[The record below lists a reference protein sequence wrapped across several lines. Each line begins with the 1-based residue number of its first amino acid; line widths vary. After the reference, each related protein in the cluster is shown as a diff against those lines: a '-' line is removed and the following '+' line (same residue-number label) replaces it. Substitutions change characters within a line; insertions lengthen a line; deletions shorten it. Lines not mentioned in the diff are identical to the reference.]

1 MMPFAEEFHLEIF
14 LERGPIAANKAV
26 VGDDGLEDAPV
37 VMRAVLMLGRQH
49 DIAALVADQILVVGR
64 NQQILPFA
72 EAPRA
77 TVVSQI
83 EFPGW

>member
-1 MMPFAEEFHLEIF
+1 MPFAEKLHLKILF
-14 LERGPIAANKAV
+14 ERSPVAADEAV

-37 VMRAVLMLGRQH
+37 VVRAVLMLRRQH
-49 DIAALVADQILVVGR
+49 DVAALVADQILVVGR

-72 EAPRA
+72 ETPRA